1 MMMLA
6 HRLTLPTAVK
16 IWFINRIPTDQ
27 LGKSIFLDSKFII
40 RYYKIGYLC
49 PVHESRAYYLG
60 MSLSSNDRKETRIFY

>member
-40 RYYKIGYLC
+40 RYYKIGY
-49 PVHESRAYYLG
+49 PVLYMNLELIIWA
-60 MSLSSNDRKETRIFY
+60 